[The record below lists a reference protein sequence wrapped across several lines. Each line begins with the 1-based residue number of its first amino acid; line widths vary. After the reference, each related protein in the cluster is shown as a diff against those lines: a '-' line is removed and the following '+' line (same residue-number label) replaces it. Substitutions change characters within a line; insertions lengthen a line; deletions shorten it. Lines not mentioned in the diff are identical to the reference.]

1 MATVFRR
8 RMKFRDKDGRL
19 ITGKTSTY
27 YARFSVHGQDHCI
40 STGKTTEKEARQDL
54 KRLVGLHRGEAR
66 IEDQFR
72 ILRELLQA
80 PPPRDQ
86 AAEDRLA
93 ARRSLLAN
101 HIEPLLL
108 EMLEG
113 LPEAEREARRRQL
126 ARRLLSGQQRKLR
139 LTEGWKGWLASPN
152 KKRTPKGSTLSGY
165 ESIWKRFT
173 SWANTQAVEHL
184 HDVLEKHAHD
194 YAKDLWASKV
204 SPSTFNAHVKF
215 LAGAFALLEAEAGL
229 TENVWRKITRKD
241 KATDQGRRNLT
252 EEELK
257 TVFTR
262 ASGPQRVMLAL
273 GLFTGLRLGDVVN
286 LRWEQIDR
294 DPFKGEAKPGFIV
307 VQPMKTSRLGKRVE
321 LPIHAALRQVLNEY
335 RATASCEYLFPR
347 ERELYAQNAANV
359 SKPIQELF
367 ESCGITTTEEPANGE
382 RRRAI
387 VRVGF
392 HSLRHSFVS
401 LCAKGGAP
409 QHVVQ
414 RLVGH
419 GSPAMTLHYTHLDDQ
434 QKQSA
439 VAALP
444 GLGVHGY
451 LTDSG
456 LDTAMKGDI
465 TKLPE

>member
-19 ITGKTSTY
+19 ITGKTSTF
-27 YARFSVHGQDHCI
+27 YARFSVDGQDHCI
-40 STGKTTEKEARQDL
+40 STGKTTEKEARQEL
-54 KRLVGLHRGEAR
+54 KRLVALHRGEAR
-66 IEDQFR
+66 LEDQLQ

-80 PPPRDQ
+80 PPAKGQ
-86 AAEDRLA
+86 ATEDRVA
-93 ARRSLLAN
+93 VRRGFLMN
-101 HIEPLLL
+101 HLEPLLMEL
-108 EMLEG
+108 LQE
-113 LPEAEREARRRQL
+113 LPEAEREAQRRQL

-139 LTEGWKGWLASPN
+139 LAEGWKAWLASPN
-152 KKRTPKGSTLSGY
+152 KKRTPKGSTLAGY
-165 ESIWKRFT
+165 ESIWKRFEL
-173 SWANTQAVEHL
+173 WASVQGVEHL

-194 YAKDLWASKV
+194 YAKDLWVSKV

-215 LAGAFALLEAEAGL
+215 LTGAFALLEAEAGL

-241 KATDQGRRNLT
+241 KAPDQGRRNLT

-257 TVFTR
+257 TVLTR
-262 ASGPQRVMLAL
+262 ASGTQRVMLAL

-286 LRWEQIDR
+286 LRWDQIDR
-294 DPFKGEAKPGFIV
+294 DPWKGEAKPGFIV
-307 VQPMKTSRLGKRVE
+307 VQPMKTSRLGKKVE
-321 LPIHAALRQVLNEY
+321 LPIHAALRRVLDEY
-335 RATASCEYLFPR
+335 RPSASGECLFPR
-347 ERELYAQNAANV
+347 ERALYAQNAANV
-359 SKPIQELF
+359 SKSIQELF
-367 ESCGITTTEEPANGE
+367 ESCGITTTEQPANGE

-401 LCAKGGAP
+401 LCAKSGAP

-419 GSPAMTLHYTHLDDQ
+419 GSPAMTQHYTHLDDQ

-444 GLGVHGY
+444 GLGVSGY
-451 LTDSG
+451 MTNSG
-456 LDTAMKGDI
+456 PETATKADI